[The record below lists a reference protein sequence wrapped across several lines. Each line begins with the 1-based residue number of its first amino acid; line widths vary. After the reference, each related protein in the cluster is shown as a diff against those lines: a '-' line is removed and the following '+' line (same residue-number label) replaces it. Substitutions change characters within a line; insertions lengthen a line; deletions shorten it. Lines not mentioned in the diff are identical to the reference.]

1 MTNQTNRAAF
11 LLRLAL
17 AATYISA
24 YSGRINLF
32 GGHPDG
38 WERFLKYASDVN
50 SYAPESLKLFLAITA
65 TVLEIVISILLIV
78 GFQTRKV
85 AVASGVLT
93 SLFALA
99 MTYSFG
105 IKEPLDYGV
114 FVNFTAAF
122 LLATLPEHILSLDQY
137 LAKRDQ
143 SKKLIQ

>member
-1 MTNQTNRAAF
+1 MTNKTNLTAL
-11 LLRLAL
+11 LLRFAL
-17 AATYISA
+17 AATYVSA
-24 YSGRINLF
+24 YSSRINLF

-50 SYAPESLKLFLAITA
+50 SYAPESIKTFLAITA
-65 TVLEIVISILLIV
+65 TVLEISISILLVI
-78 GFQTRKV
+78 GFQTRKI

-93 SLFALA
+93 LFFALA

-122 LLATLPEHILSLDQY
+122 LLATIPVHIFSVDQ
-137 LAKRDQ
+137 LIVKRDQ
-143 SKKLIQ
+143 SKKM

>member
-1 MTNQTNRAAF
+1 MANKANLAAF
-11 LLRLAL
+11 FVRLAL
-17 AATYISA
+17 GATYISA
-24 YSGRINLF
+24 YSGRTNLF

-38 WERFLKYASDVN
+38 WEQFLKYASDVN

-78 GFQTRKV
+78 GFQTKKV
-85 AVASGVLT
+85 AAASGILT
-93 SLFALA
+93 LLFALA

-122 LLATLPEHILSLDQY
+122 LLATLPEHILSVDQY
-137 LAKRDQ
+137 LAKRNQ
-143 SKKLIQ
+143 SKI

>member
-1 MTNQTNRAAF
+1 MMINRTNLSAF
-11 LLRLAL
+11 FLRLAL
-17 AATYISA
+17 AATYVSA

-50 SYAPESLKLFLAITA
+50 SYAPESLKTFLAITA
-65 TVLEIVISILLIV
+65 TVLEISFSILLVI
-78 GFQTRKV
+78 GFQTRRI
-85 AVASGVLT
+85 AVASGILT
-93 SLFALA
+93 LFFALA

-122 LLATLPEHILSLDQY
+122 LLATVPVHIFSVDQFI
-137 LAKRDQ
+137 AKEDQ
-143 SKKLIQ
+143 SKKM